1 MWSRFD
7 EILAE
12 SEGVSERHDS
22 ENSMEIMVEMY
33 LSKEPLLSH
42 LEHIHPFDLLERE
55 EATVALFG

>member
-1 MWSRFD
+1 MKYRQ
-7 EILAE
+7 

-22 ENSMEIMVEMY
+22 ENSTEIMVEIY
-33 LSKEPLLSH
+33 LSNEPLLSH